1 MEFLSNR
8 HQGSVFVQSLF
19 LRGFDFAQPPQERA
33 PTMHYALTRKFTA
46 PNPHSPMKQDRFN
59 AYRIMWVLVLYDLPT
74 ETKANMRAANQFR
87 KGLID
92 DGFTLFQFSM
102 YVRHCPSRENA
113 EVHIKRVKIM
123 LPKAGKVAIM
133 CITDK
138 QFGDIEIFFARNKE
152 EPPPTFQQ
160 LELF

>member
-1 MEFLSNR
+1 MLYGRKTTHFLSRTDMN
-8 HQGSVFVQSLF
+8 
-19 LRGFDFAQPPQERA
+19 AE
-33 PTMHYALTRKFTA
+33 
-46 PNPHSPMKQDRFN
+46 RFN

-74 ETKANMRAANQFR
+74 ETKANMKDASRFR
-87 KGLID
+87 KSLLD

-113 EVHIKRVKIM
+113 EVHIKRVKFM

>member
-1 MEFLSNR
+1 MNAE
-8 HQGSVFVQSLF
+8 
-19 LRGFDFAQPPQERA
+19 
-33 PTMHYALTRKFTA
+33 
-46 PNPHSPMKQDRFN
+46 RFN

-74 ETKANMRAANQFR
+74 ETKTNMRDANLFR
-87 KGLID
+87 KRLLD
-92 DGFTLFQFSM
+92 DGFSLFQFSM

-113 EVHIKRVKIM
+113 EVHIKRVKAM

-138 QFGDIEIFFARNKE
+138 QFGDIEIFDCRAEKKAN
-152 EPPPTFQQ
+152 PPSQQ

>member
-1 MEFLSNR
+1 MMLAIYLAAPEVENDRRALNTFHGMR
-8 HQGSVFVQSLF
+8 
-19 LRGFDFAQPPQERA
+19 RAQKEGRWMASA
-33 PTMHYALTRKFTA
+33 PFGYTNK
-46 PNPHSPMKQDRFN
+46 
-59 AYRIMWVLVLYDLPT
+59 IT
-74 ETKANMRAANQFR
+74 E
-87 KGLID
+87 
-92 DGFTLFQFSM
+92 DGK
-102 YVRHCPSRENA
+102 YRHCPSRENA
-113 EVHIKRVKIM
+113 EVHIKRVKFM